1 MSILATILV
10 VAATSL
16 HITVWPQGQS
26 EPGKKV
32 YTLRCVPP
40 GGTLPRRKAACTS
53 LMRLARPFAPTP
65 SNTACTEIYGGPQ
78 EAFVTGRFRGKLVR
92 ASFSRKDGC
101 EIARWN
107 RIGFLFPGTVSS
119 ANSR

>member
-1 MSILATILV
+1 MSILAVILA

-26 EPGKKV
+26 EPSKKV

-40 GGTLPRRKAACTS
+40 SGTLPHRKAACTS

-78 EAFVTGRFRGKLVR
+78 EAFAASSSCLSDSCAITRRFCSTSTSRPPPSHASEAHPCGGR
-92 ASFSRKDGC
+92 SR
-101 EIARWN
+101 
-107 RIGFLFPGTVSS
+107 
-119 ANSR
+119 